1 MSSLTEP
8 FSEPRPARGQGHG
21 EHRPA
26 ARQPV
31 VERIIIE
38 VGTLEG
44 VALAT
49 SAVESIAYSHGRG
62 GTQPPDVEVLTPFPF
77 AFAGLTGRH
86 AFVSVRHVAVPD
98 DDPTPQR
105 AFAVRMISGPDRP
118 TLTFEQ
124 PGGLA
129 EVAALAETD
138 PAIER
143 PGPLSPW
150 PAERPTG
157 TFAVPGAGQETPT
170 GTFER
175 TAGVFAMLPEPGGP
189 HPTWRP
195 PALPS
200 DLPGTT
206 ARPAPTYRPG
216 PVPGLMDVAAPRGT
230 QPSPVVA
237 GAGGV
242 AAQPGL
248 ARRSRVTRRAFLL
261 GSGAVLLGAGGLWA
275 ASRRRD
281 DAPETGPR
289 PLWPVNVRPLIVAD
303 FFLRPLIEDA
313 WQRRATRQRAD
324 IAYNDRIV
332 EPLNRERYNAL
343 LFGWGEE
350 HGETYA
356 DYAGSVS
363 VLSFDIRAGLVDSIS
378 LSRDIRAPELERI
391 MGDRGQRARVLRHAF
406 QVGMRANGGSVVSG
420 FSTLRQVVE
429 SMTGLAIDHQFL
441 VKDIFLRDFI
451 VVLTEK
457 LGRPLQ
463 VMVDKPHVFAGFR
476 LAGRDYV
483 AGAQVQAGRQNMDSF
498 EAMRYVLA
506 EDQHP
511 VGRQDERSYRKSALF
526 RAMLDHLQT
535 IVQNDIRR
543 VLTPFSKSILDD
555 LLGLLT
561 RERDNGAI
569 VVEDSELQQKI
580 VQLFDRQF
588 WLGEFAEHVVDGN
601 IAPGKVPSTSTSMN
615 LQRSNLVIHDPYFG
629 NGGVLRVHNI
639 RDNVLSAAHPTIQQ
653 EVMTGILSNPELG
666 WMLIPPGGD
675 PYAQNLIR
683 DYWGP
688 VRERVRQALLPG

>member
-1 MSSLTEP
+1 
-8 FSEPRPARGQGHG
+8 
-21 EHRPA
+21 
-26 ARQPV
+26 V
-31 VERIIIE
+31 VDRIVIE

-44 VALAT
+44 VVLAT
-49 SAVESIAYSHGRG
+49 SAVESIAYSHGRT
-62 GTQPPDVEVLTPFPF
+62 GTQPPEVEVVTPFPF

-98 DDPTPQR
+98 DDPTPRR
-105 AFAVRMISGPDRP
+105 AFAIRMISGPDRP

-124 PGGLA
+124 SGGLA
-129 EVAALAETD
+129 ALASLAETDPAIARADPAIAETD

-143 PGPLSPW
+143 PAPSLPW

-157 TFAVPGAGQETPT
+157 AFAGPGAAQDVPT
-170 GTFER
+170 GTFAR
-175 TAGVFAMLPEPGGP
+175 TAGAFA
-189 HPTWRP
+189 
-195 PALPS
+195 
-200 DLPGTT
+200 
-206 ARPAPTYRPG
+206 APPG
-216 PVPGLMDVAAPRGT
+216 P
-230 QPSPVVA
+230 
-237 GAGGV
+237 
-242 AAQPGL
+242 
-248 ARRSRVTRRAFLL
+248 ARRSRLTRRQLLL
-261 GSGAVLLGAGGLWA
+261 GSGAVLLAGGGLWT
-275 ASRRRD
+275 ASRRLGQ
-281 DAPETGPR
+281 APESGPR
-289 PLWPVNVRPLIVAD
+289 PLWPIDVRPLIVAD

-313 WQRRATRQRAD
+313 WQRRTTRQRAD
-324 IAYNDRIV
+324 AAYDDRIV

-406 QVGMRANGGSVVSG
+406 QVGMRTNGGSLASG
-420 FSTLRQVVE
+420 FDTLRHVVE
-429 SMTGLAIDHQFL
+429 SMTGLAVDHQFL
-441 VKDIFLRDFI
+441 VKDVFLRDFI

-463 VMVDKPHVFAGFR
+463 VMVDKPHLFAGVR
-476 LAGRDYV
+476 LAGRDYA

-511 VGRQDERSYRKSALF
+511 VGRQDERSYRKSVLF
-526 RAMLDHLQT
+526 RAMLDHLQV

-555 LLGLLT
+555 LLALLT

-588 WLGEFAEHVVDGN
+588 WLGQFAEHVVDGD
-601 IAPGKVPSTSTSMN
+601 IAPGKLPSTGASTS

-629 NGGVLRVHNI
+629 DGGVLRVHNI
-639 RDNVLSAAHPTIQQ
+639 RDNVLSAAHPTVQQ

-688 VRERVRQALLPG
+688 VRERVRQALVPG